1 MMRSIA
7 LAAAAGLFAGGAARG
22 QEPAA
27 MRVQA
32 PELRDVT
39 EWINTKP
46 LKLADWRGRV
56 VVLHYYAFG

>member
-1 MMRSIA
+1 MKHSVLSAVVAGI
-7 LAAAAGLFAGGAARG
+7 LAAGVAQG

-39 EWINTKP
+39 EWINSKP
-46 LKLADWRGRV
+46 LKLADWRGQV